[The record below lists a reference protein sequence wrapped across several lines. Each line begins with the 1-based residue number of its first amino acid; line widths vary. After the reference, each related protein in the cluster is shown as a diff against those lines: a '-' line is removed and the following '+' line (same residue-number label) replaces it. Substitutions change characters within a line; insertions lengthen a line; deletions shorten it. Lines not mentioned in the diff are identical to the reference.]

1 MTIYKTNEELQSFS
15 EKRKERASQL
25 LDNGVPERVDETTY
39 LVPSSDGSKKYRV
52 SHIDTF
58 SCECIDYLQR
68 CKGQGLYCKHIQ
80 AIVLFNKLKN
90 RVEMDDF
97 QVDDIVDEKICPK
110 CKSENIIKKGIR
122 HNKSGTKQGYNCK
135 GCGAFFVL
143 DPTKGVK
150 GNARI
155 VCLAM
160 DMYYKGNSLRD
171 IQNTI
176 YTSFGLKLHHETIRR
191 WNNRFMGRINQYVST
206 LKPQTSEKMHIDE
219 QVIQVGKDNV
229 WCWNALDNKTR
240 FLLAQQLTKVRTIE
254 DARGIMQ
261 KAKRVI
267 SQRPKEIATDK
278 GKFYPEAVRKEF
290 GGIGGHG
297 RPLLN
302 IPRTANR
309 PHKSSHHLTKK
320 RDNQIIERYHGTFR
334 ERDKVIRGLKS
345 DASAEVYMENWK
357 TYYNF
362 VKPHMTFNGLTP
374 SQMAGIDIGNNRN
387 RLLTLIKA
395 SQVMNATEGVK

>member
-1 MTIYKTNEELQSFS
+1 MIIYKTNEELKAFS
-15 EKRKERASQL
+15 EQRKERASVL
-25 LDNGVPERVDETTY
+25 LNSGVPERIDDTTY
-39 LVPSSDGSKKYRV
+39 IVPSSDGSKKYRV
-52 SHIDTF
+52 SHIDTY
-58 SCECIDYLQR
+58 SCECVDYLQR

-90 RVEMDDF
+90 KVEMDDF
-97 QVDDIVDEKICPK
+97 DIDSIMDEKICPK
-110 CKSENIIKKGIR
+110 CKSENISKDGTRK
-122 HNKSGTKQGYNCK
+122 NKSGTKQRYKCHNCF
-135 GCGAFFVL
+135 ALFVL
-143 DPTKGVK
+143 DPLKGIK
-150 GNARI
+150 GNARM

-219 QVIQVGKDNV
+219 QVIQVGKENV
-229 WCWNALDNKTR
+229 WCWNAMDNKTR

-261 KAKRVI
+261 KAKAVI

-290 GGIGGHG
+290 GGVGGHG
-297 RPLLN
+297 RMYLN
-302 IPRTANR
+302 LPRTRNR
-309 PHKSSHHLTKK
+309 PHKTSSHLTKK

-345 DASAEVYMENWK
+345 DASAERYMENWK

-374 SQMAGIDIGNNRN
+374 SEVAGISIGNDRN
-387 RLLTLIKA
+387 KWLGLIKL
-395 SQVMNATEGVK
+395 SS